1 MLEQLLVSAHSRIA
15 GLVRRF
21 EFFEFRELRGMHHAN
36 RTPKHPSTDP
46 VTGVW
51 SHAKIDPTA
60 GHGDNH
66 DDPLQTRKRGY
77 SLKLACGSSAA
88 AALPPVLLEA
98 AAIVTATTA
107 LIIFLAVIL
116 AALAI

>member
-1 MLEQLLVSAHSRIA
+1 
-15 GLVRRF
+15 
-21 EFFEFRELRGMHHAN
+21 MHHTN

-46 VTGVW
+46 VTDVG
-51 SHAKIDPTA
+51 SQAKIDPTA
-60 GHGDNH
+60 EHSDSH
-66 DDPLQTRKRGY
+66 DDPMSPKRKRGY
-77 SLKLACGSSAA
+77 SLKLASGCSVA

-107 LIIFLAVIL
+107 LIIFVAVIV

>member
-1 MLEQLLVSAHSRIA
+1 
-15 GLVRRF
+15 
-21 EFFEFRELRGMHHAN
+21 MHHAN

-46 VTGVW
+46 VTDVW

-60 GHGDNH
+60 GHSDSH
-66 DDPLQTRKRGY
+66 DDPMLPKRKRGY
-77 SLKLACGSSAA
+77 SLKVACGSSAA

-107 LIIFLAVIL
+107 VIIFVAVIL